1 MEKIDIKT
9 LKKWVIAPDMR
20 LSVIA
25 GGKVG
30 RISKNIS
37 LVLDK
42 DNLEEFSQVVTGYN
56 FVVGDKTISCQSVD
70 EVIKTL
76 EELGFILDDN
86 IFVKSINETFETY
99 AEFLEDKKFKTA
111 SMQEILDK
119 VEKLGANRF
128 VLVSD
133 FGKNRLSQVFAQ
145 GIFENT
151 LSDVL
156 SACKYLYEN
165 LQNFSVTFNALIEK
179 IFIEWSSCFS
189 GVSAK
194 EGYEKFKEITK
205 SLRENEKLLPFYEQF
220 DFLSECKICL
230 DESLTLDSE
239 VPFDIELEK
248 EDNKALKSAL
258 IDLEIGF
265 SCHAEAKNTLLKT
278 FSFKFCEETKSY
290 LLQFENDYS
299 IVGFSHLAFYKD
311 EKLLFSSNSNL
322 RQHYV
327 VKE

>member
-9 LKKWVIAPDMR
+9 LKKWVVAPDMR
-20 LSVIA
+20 LSLVSGA
-25 GGKVG
+25 KLG

-42 DNLEEFSQVVTGYN
+42 NSEEFSQLVTGYN

-70 EVIKTL
+70 EVVETL
-76 EELGFILDDN
+76 EKLGFILN
-86 IFVKSINETFETY
+86 GTVTVNSINETFDTY

-111 SMQEILDK
+111 SMQEILEK
-119 VEKLGANRF
+119 VESLGANRF

-133 FGKNRLSQVFAQ
+133 FGKNKLSQVFAQ

-165 LQNFSVTFNALIEK
+165 LQNFEISFNGLIEK

-189 GVSAK
+189 GFSAK
-194 EGYEKFKEITK
+194 DGYQKFKENTK
-205 SLRENEKLLPFYEQF
+205 SVREDEILLPFYEQF

-230 DESLTLDSE
+230 DESISE
-239 VPFDIELEK
+239 KAEIPFDIELEK
-248 EDNKALKSAL
+248 DENKSLKSAL

-278 FSFKFCEETKSY
+278 FSFTLNEDTKSY

-311 EKLLFSSNSNL
+311 EKLLFSSNSKTK
-322 RQHYV
+322 QHYL